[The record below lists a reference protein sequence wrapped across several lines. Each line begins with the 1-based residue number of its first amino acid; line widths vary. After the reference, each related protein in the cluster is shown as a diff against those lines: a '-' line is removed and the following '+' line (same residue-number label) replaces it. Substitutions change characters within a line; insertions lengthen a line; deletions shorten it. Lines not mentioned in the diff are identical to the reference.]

1 MKFFCRKDYS
11 GKNLLGEDIV
21 IKAGEPLDTQGEIL
35 VYDKRPLFH
44 IHSQNARNYM
54 IWNDD
59 GFGIQ
64 RTIYEDIILFS
75 PRTRMWKD
83 TSGTLRITRW
93 TPLEMQY
100 IRENFPQF
108 LEPDLEVL
116 AFNNYF
122 FIGSP
127 IKEVG
132 QLATYLEGNT

>member
-1 MKFFCRKDYS
+1 MKFLCRKDYS

-59 GFGIQ
+59 GFG
-64 RTIYEDIILFS
+64 
-75 PRTRMWKD
+75 RTRMWKD

-127 IKEVG
+127 IQEVG
-132 QLATYLEGNT
+132 QLATYLEGNS